1 MNKLTVI
8 FLGLA
13 ILKAI
18 GITINN
24 PNTLECCLAGLILV
38 ACIVCAIILK
48 LILSKSNINN

>member
-24 PNTLECCLAGLILV
+24 PNTLECCLVGLILV